1 MLTYNLTATG
11 SDSLY
16 ESLYKCIK
24 NDILQGKLCAGEKL
38 PSKRSFAKN
47 LGISVITVENAYGQL
62 SDEGYIYSMP
72 KRGFYVSDIDMVVA
86 RGINMKGISQSAD
99 RNISGD
105 NYIYGMESFNEA
117 ASSLAKSSYFADFS
131 SNQTDSEI
139 FPFSIWSKTV
149 RSVLNDNQIQLMINS
164 PCAGILPLRNAIAHY
179 LRDFRG
185 MQVFSHQIIIG
196 AGTEY
201 LYGLLIQLLGKDL
214 IYGVENPGYHKIG
227 KICKSMDV
235 SYRHVDL
242 DENGVSS
249 RSYQRFV
256 QGNSELR
263 ISDLAI
269 IVEIL
274 SISPMEMTEKLTP
287 MSKTV
292 LAKEQFNQA
301 IFSKNFQES
310 SRIVADY
317 RAYYDKSSFALGKQ
331 EVMYSMLA
339 LEYLFNPQT
348 VVTKEEII
356 ALENQILERLINADV
371 YTIFNLKFLA
381 LQKNVGLQPFPT
393 SLLFRV
399 LQSVNEREIIDICSL
414 EIIEQVII
422 DFLFAAIVSQNV
434 PHILHVLSMFK
445 EYEVGE
451 NNWRMILWKKIA
463 EKIEM
468 ILTNEEIFADW
479 SIFKEQI
486 LLSITLFLP
495 KAKQEFFAG
504 QLEKI
509 EDSLKE
515 IKEN

>member
-1 MLTYNLTATG
+1 MKQKEYMEYRPLG
-11 SDSLY
+11 
-16 ESLYKCIK
+16 EEIERIRKGK
-24 NDILQGKLCAGEKL
+24 NI
-38 PSKRSFAKN
+38 
-47 LGISVITVENAYGQL
+47 
-62 SDEGYIYSMP
+62 
-72 KRGFYVSDIDMVVA
+72 
-86 RGINMKGISQSAD
+86 
-99 RNISGD
+99 
-105 NYIYGMESFNEA
+105 
-117 ASSLAKSSYFADFS
+117 
-131 SNQTDSEI
+131 
-139 FPFSIWSKTV
+139 
-149 RSVLNDNQIQLMINS
+149 
-164 PCAGILPLRNAIAHY
+164 PLR
-179 LRDFRG
+179 
-185 MQVFSHQIIIG
+185 VF
-196 AGTEY
+196 
-201 LYGLLIQLLGKDL
+201 
-214 IYGVENPGYHKIG
+214 
-227 KICKSMDV
+227 
-235 SYRHVDL
+235 

-399 LQSVNEREIIDICSL
+399 LQSVNEREIIDIRSL

-486 LLSITLFLP
+486 LLSITLFYQKPNKNFLLGNW
-495 KAKQEFFAG
+495 KK
-504 QLEKI
+504 
-509 EDSLKE
+509 
-515 IKEN
+515 

>member
-1 MLTYNLTATG
+1 MEYRPLG
-11 SDSLY
+11 
-16 ESLYKCIK
+16 EEIERIRKGK
-24 NDILQGKLCAGEKL
+24 NI
-38 PSKRSFAKN
+38 
-47 LGISVITVENAYGQL
+47 
-62 SDEGYIYSMP
+62 
-72 KRGFYVSDIDMVVA
+72 
-86 RGINMKGISQSAD
+86 
-99 RNISGD
+99 
-105 NYIYGMESFNEA
+105 
-117 ASSLAKSSYFADFS
+117 
-131 SNQTDSEI
+131 
-139 FPFSIWSKTV
+139 
-149 RSVLNDNQIQLMINS
+149 
-164 PCAGILPLRNAIAHY
+164 PLR
-179 LRDFRG
+179 
-185 MQVFSHQIIIG
+185 VF
-196 AGTEY
+196 
-201 LYGLLIQLLGKDL
+201 
-214 IYGVENPGYHKIG
+214 
-227 KICKSMDV
+227 
-235 SYRHVDL
+235 

-399 LQSVNEREIIDICSL
+399 LQSVNEREIIDIRSL

-495 KAKQEFFAG
+495 KSKQEFFAG

>member
-1 MLTYNLTATG
+1 MKQKEYMEYRPLG
-11 SDSLY
+11 
-16 ESLYKCIK
+16 EEIERIRKGK
-24 NDILQGKLCAGEKL
+24 NI
-38 PSKRSFAKN
+38 
-47 LGISVITVENAYGQL
+47 
-62 SDEGYIYSMP
+62 
-72 KRGFYVSDIDMVVA
+72 
-86 RGINMKGISQSAD
+86 
-99 RNISGD
+99 
-105 NYIYGMESFNEA
+105 
-117 ASSLAKSSYFADFS
+117 
-131 SNQTDSEI
+131 
-139 FPFSIWSKTV
+139 
-149 RSVLNDNQIQLMINS
+149 
-164 PCAGILPLRNAIAHY
+164 PLR
-179 LRDFRG
+179 
-185 MQVFSHQIIIG
+185 VF
-196 AGTEY
+196 
-201 LYGLLIQLLGKDL
+201 
-214 IYGVENPGYHKIG
+214 
-227 KICKSMDV
+227 
-235 SYRHVDL
+235 

-348 VVTKEEII
+348 VVTKEEI
-356 ALENQILERLINADV
+356 NADV
-371 YTIFNLKFLA
+371 YTIFNLKFIA

-399 LQSVNEREIIDICSL
+399 LQSVNEREIIDIRSL

>member
-1 MLTYNLTATG
+1 MKQKEYMEYRPLG
-11 SDSLY
+11 
-16 ESLYKCIK
+16 EEIERIRKGK
-24 NDILQGKLCAGEKL
+24 NI
-38 PSKRSFAKN
+38 
-47 LGISVITVENAYGQL
+47 
-62 SDEGYIYSMP
+62 
-72 KRGFYVSDIDMVVA
+72 
-86 RGINMKGISQSAD
+86 
-99 RNISGD
+99 
-105 NYIYGMESFNEA
+105 
-117 ASSLAKSSYFADFS
+117 
-131 SNQTDSEI
+131 
-139 FPFSIWSKTV
+139 
-149 RSVLNDNQIQLMINS
+149 
-164 PCAGILPLRNAIAHY
+164 PLR
-179 LRDFRG
+179 
-185 MQVFSHQIIIG
+185 VF
-196 AGTEY
+196 
-201 LYGLLIQLLGKDL
+201 
-214 IYGVENPGYHKIG
+214 
-227 KICKSMDV
+227 
-235 SYRHVDL
+235 

-317 RAYYDKSSFALGKQ
+317 RAYYEKSSFALGKQ

-399 LQSVNEREIIDICSL
+399 LQSVNEREIIDIRSL

-495 KAKQEFFAG
+495 KAIQEFFAG

>member
-1 MLTYNLTATG
+1 MEYRPLG
-11 SDSLY
+11 
-16 ESLYKCIK
+16 EEIERIRKGK
-24 NDILQGKLCAGEKL
+24 NI
-38 PSKRSFAKN
+38 
-47 LGISVITVENAYGQL
+47 
-62 SDEGYIYSMP
+62 
-72 KRGFYVSDIDMVVA
+72 
-86 RGINMKGISQSAD
+86 
-99 RNISGD
+99 
-105 NYIYGMESFNEA
+105 
-117 ASSLAKSSYFADFS
+117 
-131 SNQTDSEI
+131 
-139 FPFSIWSKTV
+139 
-149 RSVLNDNQIQLMINS
+149 
-164 PCAGILPLRNAIAHY
+164 PLR
-179 LRDFRG
+179 
-185 MQVFSHQIIIG
+185 VF
-196 AGTEY
+196 
-201 LYGLLIQLLGKDL
+201 
-214 IYGVENPGYHKIG
+214 
-227 KICKSMDV
+227 
-235 SYRHVDL
+235 

-399 LQSVNEREIIDICSL
+399 LQSVNEREIIDIRSL

-486 LLSITLFLP
+486 LLSITLFLQIGR
-495 KAKQEFFAG
+495 AHV
-504 QLEKI
+504 
-509 EDSLKE
+509 
-515 IKEN
+515 

>member
-1 MLTYNLTATG
+1 MKQKEYMEYRPLG
-11 SDSLY
+11 
-16 ESLYKCIK
+16 EEIERIRKGK
-24 NDILQGKLCAGEKL
+24 NI
-38 PSKRSFAKN
+38 
-47 LGISVITVENAYGQL
+47 
-62 SDEGYIYSMP
+62 
-72 KRGFYVSDIDMVVA
+72 
-86 RGINMKGISQSAD
+86 
-99 RNISGD
+99 
-105 NYIYGMESFNEA
+105 
-117 ASSLAKSSYFADFS
+117 
-131 SNQTDSEI
+131 
-139 FPFSIWSKTV
+139 
-149 RSVLNDNQIQLMINS
+149 
-164 PCAGILPLRNAIAHY
+164 PLR
-179 LRDFRG
+179 
-185 MQVFSHQIIIG
+185 VF
-196 AGTEY
+196 
-201 LYGLLIQLLGKDL
+201 
-214 IYGVENPGYHKIG
+214 
-227 KICKSMDV
+227 
-235 SYRHVDL
+235 

-371 YTIFNLKFLA
+371 YTIFNLKFIA

-399 LQSVNEREIIDICSL
+399 LQSVNEREIIDIRSL

-434 PHILHVLSMFK
+434 PHILHVLGMFK

>member
-1 MLTYNLTATG
+1 MEYRPLG
-11 SDSLY
+11 
-16 ESLYKCIK
+16 EEIERIRKGK
-24 NDILQGKLCAGEKL
+24 NI
-38 PSKRSFAKN
+38 
-47 LGISVITVENAYGQL
+47 
-62 SDEGYIYSMP
+62 
-72 KRGFYVSDIDMVVA
+72 
-86 RGINMKGISQSAD
+86 
-99 RNISGD
+99 
-105 NYIYGMESFNEA
+105 
-117 ASSLAKSSYFADFS
+117 
-131 SNQTDSEI
+131 
-139 FPFSIWSKTV
+139 
-149 RSVLNDNQIQLMINS
+149 
-164 PCAGILPLRNAIAHY
+164 PLR
-179 LRDFRG
+179 
-185 MQVFSHQIIIG
+185 VF
-196 AGTEY
+196 
-201 LYGLLIQLLGKDL
+201 
-214 IYGVENPGYHKIG
+214 
-227 KICKSMDV
+227 
-235 SYRHVDL
+235 

-317 RAYYDKSSFALGKQ
+317 RAYYEKSSFALGKQ

-399 LQSVNEREIIDICSL
+399 LQSVNEREIIDIRSL

-434 PHILHVLSMFK
+434 PHILHVLSVFK

-486 LLSITLFLP
+486 LLSITLLLP

>member
-1 MLTYNLTATG
+1 MKQKEYMEYRPLGEEIERICNG
-11 SDSLY
+11 
-16 ESLYKCIK
+16 K
-24 NDILQGKLCAGEKL
+24 NI
-38 PSKRSFAKN
+38 
-47 LGISVITVENAYGQL
+47 
-62 SDEGYIYSMP
+62 
-72 KRGFYVSDIDMVVA
+72 
-86 RGINMKGISQSAD
+86 
-99 RNISGD
+99 
-105 NYIYGMESFNEA
+105 
-117 ASSLAKSSYFADFS
+117 
-131 SNQTDSEI
+131 
-139 FPFSIWSKTV
+139 
-149 RSVLNDNQIQLMINS
+149 
-164 PCAGILPLRNAIAHY
+164 PLR
-179 LRDFRG
+179 
-185 MQVFSHQIIIG
+185 VF
-196 AGTEY
+196 
-201 LYGLLIQLLGKDL
+201 
-214 IYGVENPGYHKIG
+214 
-227 KICKSMDV
+227 
-235 SYRHVDL
+235 

-249 RSYQRFV
+249 GSYQRFV

-317 RAYYDKSSFALGKQ
+317 RAYYEKSSFALGKQ

-399 LQSVNEREIIDICSL
+399 LQSVNEREIIDIRSL

-479 SIFKEQI
+479 SIFKRTDPFIYHIVFTKSQTRI
-486 LLSITLFLP
+486 FCWAIG
-495 KAKQEFFAG
+495 KNRG
-504 QLEKI
+504 
-509 EDSLKE
+509 
-515 IKEN
+515 

>member
-1 MLTYNLTATG
+1 MEYRPLG
-11 SDSLY
+11 
-16 ESLYKCIK
+16 EEIERIRKGK
-24 NDILQGKLCAGEKL
+24 NI
-38 PSKRSFAKN
+38 
-47 LGISVITVENAYGQL
+47 
-62 SDEGYIYSMP
+62 
-72 KRGFYVSDIDMVVA
+72 
-86 RGINMKGISQSAD
+86 
-99 RNISGD
+99 
-105 NYIYGMESFNEA
+105 
-117 ASSLAKSSYFADFS
+117 
-131 SNQTDSEI
+131 
-139 FPFSIWSKTV
+139 
-149 RSVLNDNQIQLMINS
+149 
-164 PCAGILPLRNAIAHY
+164 PLR
-179 LRDFRG
+179 
-185 MQVFSHQIIIG
+185 VF
-196 AGTEY
+196 
-201 LYGLLIQLLGKDL
+201 
-214 IYGVENPGYHKIG
+214 
-227 KICKSMDV
+227 
-235 SYRHVDL
+235 

-399 LQSVNEREIIDICSL
+399 LQSVNEREIIDIRSL

-486 LLSITLFLP
+486 LLSITLFLL

>member
-1 MLTYNLTATG
+1 MEYRPLG
-11 SDSLY
+11 
-16 ESLYKCIK
+16 EEIERIRKGK
-24 NDILQGKLCAGEKL
+24 NI
-38 PSKRSFAKN
+38 
-47 LGISVITVENAYGQL
+47 
-62 SDEGYIYSMP
+62 
-72 KRGFYVSDIDMVVA
+72 
-86 RGINMKGISQSAD
+86 
-99 RNISGD
+99 
-105 NYIYGMESFNEA
+105 
-117 ASSLAKSSYFADFS
+117 
-131 SNQTDSEI
+131 
-139 FPFSIWSKTV
+139 
-149 RSVLNDNQIQLMINS
+149 
-164 PCAGILPLRNAIAHY
+164 PLR
-179 LRDFRG
+179 
-185 MQVFSHQIIIG
+185 VF
-196 AGTEY
+196 
-201 LYGLLIQLLGKDL
+201 
-214 IYGVENPGYHKIG
+214 
-227 KICKSMDV
+227 
-235 SYRHVDL
+235 

-399 LQSVNEREIIDICSL
+399 LQSVNEREIIDIRSL

-495 KAKQEFFAG
+495 KDRK
-504 QLEKI
+504 
-509 EDSLKE
+509 SVV
-515 IKEN
+515 

>member
-1 MLTYNLTATG
+1 MKQKEYMEYRPLG
-11 SDSLY
+11 
-16 ESLYKCIK
+16 EEIERIRKGK
-24 NDILQGKLCAGEKL
+24 NI
-38 PSKRSFAKN
+38 
-47 LGISVITVENAYGQL
+47 
-62 SDEGYIYSMP
+62 
-72 KRGFYVSDIDMVVA
+72 
-86 RGINMKGISQSAD
+86 
-99 RNISGD
+99 
-105 NYIYGMESFNEA
+105 
-117 ASSLAKSSYFADFS
+117 
-131 SNQTDSEI
+131 
-139 FPFSIWSKTV
+139 
-149 RSVLNDNQIQLMINS
+149 
-164 PCAGILPLRNAIAHY
+164 PLR
-179 LRDFRG
+179 
-185 MQVFSHQIIIG
+185 VF
-196 AGTEY
+196 
-201 LYGLLIQLLGKDL
+201 
-214 IYGVENPGYHKIG
+214 
-227 KICKSMDV
+227 
-235 SYRHVDL
+235 

-317 RAYYDKSSFALGKQ
+317 RAYYEKSSFALGKQ

-399 LQSVNEREIIDICSL
+399 LQSVNEREIIDIRSL

-486 LLSITLFLP
+486 LLSITLFLL

>member
-1 MLTYNLTATG
+1 MEYRPLG
-11 SDSLY
+11 
-16 ESLYKCIK
+16 EEIERIRKGK
-24 NDILQGKLCAGEKL
+24 NI
-38 PSKRSFAKN
+38 
-47 LGISVITVENAYGQL
+47 
-62 SDEGYIYSMP
+62 
-72 KRGFYVSDIDMVVA
+72 
-86 RGINMKGISQSAD
+86 
-99 RNISGD
+99 
-105 NYIYGMESFNEA
+105 
-117 ASSLAKSSYFADFS
+117 
-131 SNQTDSEI
+131 
-139 FPFSIWSKTV
+139 
-149 RSVLNDNQIQLMINS
+149 
-164 PCAGILPLRNAIAHY
+164 PLR
-179 LRDFRG
+179 
-185 MQVFSHQIIIG
+185 VF
-196 AGTEY
+196 
-201 LYGLLIQLLGKDL
+201 
-214 IYGVENPGYHKIG
+214 
-227 KICKSMDV
+227 
-235 SYRHVDL
+235 

-317 RAYYDKSSFALGKQ
+317 RAYYEKSSFALGKQ

-399 LQSVNEREIIDICSL
+399 LQSVNEREIIDIRSL

-495 KAKQEFFAG
+495 KSKQEFFAG

>member
-1 MLTYNLTATG
+1 MKQKEYMEYRPLG
-11 SDSLY
+11 
-16 ESLYKCIK
+16 EEIERIRKGK
-24 NDILQGKLCAGEKL
+24 NI
-38 PSKRSFAKN
+38 
-47 LGISVITVENAYGQL
+47 
-62 SDEGYIYSMP
+62 
-72 KRGFYVSDIDMVVA
+72 
-86 RGINMKGISQSAD
+86 
-99 RNISGD
+99 
-105 NYIYGMESFNEA
+105 
-117 ASSLAKSSYFADFS
+117 
-131 SNQTDSEI
+131 
-139 FPFSIWSKTV
+139 
-149 RSVLNDNQIQLMINS
+149 
-164 PCAGILPLRNAIAHY
+164 PLR
-179 LRDFRG
+179 
-185 MQVFSHQIIIG
+185 VF
-196 AGTEY
+196 
-201 LYGLLIQLLGKDL
+201 
-214 IYGVENPGYHKIG
+214 
-227 KICKSMDV
+227 
-235 SYRHVDL
+235 

-399 LQSVNEREIIDICSL
+399 LQSVNEREIIDIRSL

-445 EYEVGE
+445 EYEVAKITGE
-451 NNWRMILWKKIA
+451 
-463 EKIEM
+463 
-468 ILTNEEIFADW
+468 
-479 SIFKEQI
+479 
-486 LLSITLFLP
+486 
-495 KAKQEFFAG
+495 
-504 QLEKI
+504 
-509 EDSLKE
+509 
-515 IKEN
+515 